1 MLEPTSHCR
10 LSERAD
16 PITYPSRRRCFKL
29 AALRKGI
36 DHVGAFH
43 VLGEVKSLY
52 SAELRSRQHGDFR
65 APDRA
70 PAHCGCALPLAPFS
84 STGVFSSSD
93 ASAPAPMR
101 LSAACPK

>member
-16 PITYPSRRRCFKL
+16 PITYPSHRRCFKL

-43 VLGEVKSLY
+43 VLGEVENLQQ
-52 SAELRSRQHGDFR
+52 SRPILGRFKYADS
-65 APDRA
+65 
-70 PAHCGCALPLAPFS
+70 AHCLQWP
-84 STGVFSSSD
+84 
-93 ASAPAPMR
+93 
-101 LSAACPK
+101 